1 MDVLTLPWYLT
12 TGATLL
18 GGVLLLA
25 TTSVQAQGTLG
36 AGGIYTCTD
45 SRGRKLTS
53 DRPILDCI
61 DRVQKELN
69 PSGTVRRQIGP
80 SLTAEERAR
89 LEAQEKVK
97 EAELAREAEEK
108 RRDRALL
115 TRYPNRAAHDKERN
129 EALGQVDEVMK
140 AATKRIGELAA
151 QRKAIDA
158 ELEFYKGDASKAPPY
173 VRRQLD
179 ENERSTVVQKRFIA
193 EQEGEKKRVN
203 SRFDEELV
211 KLKELW
217 LLKLPAAGAGSSP
230 ASSSAKR

>member
-1 MDVLTLPWYLT
+1 MLTLPWHLT
-12 TGATLL
+12 TGVTLL

-25 TTSVQAQGTLG
+25 TTAVHAQGTQG

-80 SLTAEERAR
+80 SLTAQERAR
-89 LEAQEKVK
+89 LEEQERIKA
-97 EAELAREAEEK
+97 AELAREAEEK

-115 TRYPNRAAHDKERN
+115 TRYPNRAAHDKERT

-140 AATKRIGELAA
+140 AAIKRLGELAA

-158 ELEFYKGDASKAPPY
+158 ELEFYKGDPSKAPPY
-173 VRRQLD
+173 VRRQID
-179 ENERSTVVQKRFIA
+179 ENDRSTVVQKRFIA

-217 LLKLPAAGAGSSP
+217 LLKAPAAGVGSNP